1 MAFKILVVDDE
12 MLLREMLSDIF
23 KMAGYNVVTA
33 ENGKEGLEKI
43 ESERPDF
50 VVLDGSMPVMDG
62 FEVLK
67 KIRENPKLINL
78 PVMMFTALSGEAEQI
93 KGLSLGADDY
103 ITKPFKT
110 PVLLMKIKNILD
122 RKKKSLD
129 VNPLTALPGNVSIR
143 ENVEKRVSEKK
154 SFSLLYIDLSNFKS
168 FNDKYGFDTGDDVIK
183 FTADALQNTIKK
195 YGVESDFVGHVGGDD
210 FVVIT
215 ETDNS
220 ILLADRF
227 IKEFDGGITKFY
239 NEEDLKNGFI
249 ISKDRNGDTQ
259 QFPIMAVS
267 ISIITT
273 TMSDIEDFAEISK
286 RAAELKKVAKKN
298 PKSSYVF
305 EKRKFFREGTSET
318 A

>member
-210 FVVIT
+210 FV
-215 ETDNS
+215 
-220 ILLADRF
+220 
-227 IKEFDGGITKFY
+227 
-239 NEEDLKNGFI
+239 
-249 ISKDRNGDTQ
+249 
-259 QFPIMAVS
+259 
-267 ISIITT
+267 
-273 TMSDIEDFAEISK
+273 
-286 RAAELKKVAKKN
+286 
-298 PKSSYVF
+298 
-305 EKRKFFREGTSET
+305 
-318 A
+318 